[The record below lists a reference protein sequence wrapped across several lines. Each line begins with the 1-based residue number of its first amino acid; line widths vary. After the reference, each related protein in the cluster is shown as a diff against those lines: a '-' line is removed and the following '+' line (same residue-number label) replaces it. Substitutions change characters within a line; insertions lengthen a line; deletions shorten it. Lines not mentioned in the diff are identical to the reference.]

1 MLEWETHPTDD
12 VLVVRL
18 KGEIDLSVCDT
29 LRNELDHLLSIY
41 KTPHLVFDLG
51 EVNFID
57 SSGLGVILGR
67 YRKLTEQGKR
77 LAVMGLQPQVK
88 RAFELSGLLR
98 IMRSYTSEEEAVA
111 GVSREV
117 CNRQ

>member
-1 MLEWETHPTDD
+1 MEWETKTVDG

-18 KGEIDLSVCDT
+18 KGEIDLNVCDA
-29 LRNELDHLLSIY
+29 LRAELDRLLKLY
-41 KTPHLVFDLG
+41 NTPHLVLHLG
-51 EVNFID
+51 DVTFID

-67 YRKLTEQGKR
+67 YRQVTDQGKR
-77 LAVMGLQPQVK
+77 VAVVGLQPSVR

-98 IMRSYTSEEEAVA
+98 VIRLYESEDEAVA

-117 CNRQ
+117 VR